1 MCLPSGRTENIPVEL
16 PTLEL
21 KIARS
26 ENLSV
31 LPQVVSTVL
40 KMADD
45 PNASPRSIEQ
55 IVQRDPAITAKILRV
70 ANSSF
75 YGVAQVPSIG
85 RAISVLGLNTMKS
98 LVIAVAYQQAIG
110 TKEQAVK
117 FNKLEFWRHS
127 LAVATGARIL
137 AKLTMPLRAE
147 ELHAA
152 GMLHDVGILAMD
164 KFCPDVL
171 DRGIEAAKKEGI
183 PLDMALQDIAGFDG
197 SDVGALLAQKWGL
210 SGMIYGAIRYIHEPL
225 SDPDQAKTCSI
236 VATANNIAYRCG
248 FPNSSTVADRGF
260 DEYVLAEIGV
270 PMEQFDAIGSV
281 VQAEVAKAE
290 SAFQIR

>member
-1 MCLPSGRTENIPVEL
+1 VEL
-16 PTLEL
+16 QTLEL

-70 ANSSF
+70 ANSPY

-110 TKEQAVK
+110 SKEQALK

-127 LAVATGARIL
+127 IAVATASRIL

-152 GMLHDVGILAMD
+152 GMLHDVGVLAMD

-171 DRGIEAAKKEGI
+171 DRGIETAKKESM
-183 PLDMALQDIAGFDG
+183 PLHMAVQQIAGFDP

-210 SGMIYGAIRYIHEPL
+210 SPMIHNAIKCLHDPL
-225 SDPDQAKTCSI
+225 SDSDHLKTTCI
-236 VATANNIAYRCG
+236 VAAANNIAFRMH
-248 FPNSSTVADRGF
+248 FHNSSSYADRGF
-260 DEYVLAEIGV
+260 DDMVMDEVGV
-270 PMEQFDAIGSV
+270 PPEQYDAIGGV
-281 VQAEVAKAE
+281 VAAEVIKAE
-290 SAFQIR
+290 QAFQIR

>member
-1 MCLPSGRTENIPVEL
+1 M
-16 PTLEL
+16 
-21 KIARS
+21 
-26 ENLSV
+26 

-45 PNASPRSIEQ
+45 PNASPKTIEQ

-70 ANSSF
+70 ANSAA
-75 YGVAQVPSIG
+75 YGLASVPSIG

-110 TKEQAVK
+110 SKEQAMK
-117 FNKLEFWRHS
+117 FDKLEFWRHS
-127 LAVATGARIL
+127 VAVATAARIL

-171 DRGIEAAKKEGI
+171 DRGIETAKKEQM
-183 PLDMALQDIAGFDG
+183 PLHLALQQVAGFDG
-197 SDVGALLAQKWGL
+197 SDVGSLLAKKWGL
-210 SGMIYGAIRYIHEPL
+210 SPMIN
-225 SDPDQAKTCSI
+225 CSI
-236 VATANNIAYRCG
+236 RNLHDPLADTEHTKTTCIVAAANCIAFRSH
-248 FPNSSTVADRGF
+248 FSNSSNYQDRGF
-260 DEYVLAEIGV
+260 DETVLEEVGV
-270 PMEQFDAIGSV
+270 PAEQYDAIGGV
-281 VQAEVAKAE
+281 VVAEVAKAE
-290 SAFQIR
+290 QAFQIR

>member
-1 MCLPSGRTENIPVEL
+1 VSISRSNTENESVEL
-16 PTLEL
+16 QTLEL

-45 PNASPRSIEQ
+45 PNASPRMIEQ

-127 LAVATGARIL
+127 LAVATGSRIL
-137 AKLTMPLRAE
+137 AKLTMPLRSE

-164 KFCPDVL
+164 KFCPEVL
-171 DRGIEAAKKEGI
+171 DRGIEAAKKESI
-183 PLDMALQDIAGFDG
+183 PLDMALQSIAGFDG

-210 SGMIYGAIRYIHEPL
+210 SPMIYSAIRNIHEPMAE
-225 SDPDQAKTCSI
+225 PDQAKTCSI
-236 VATANNIAYRCG
+236 VAAANSIAYRIQFHNG
-248 FPNSSTVADRGF
+248 SSFPDRGF
-260 DEYVLAEIGV
+260 DEYILEEAGV
-270 PMEQFDAIGSV
+270 PAEQYDAIGGV
-281 VQAEVAKAE
+281 VSAEVAKAE
-290 SAFQIR
+290 IAFQIR